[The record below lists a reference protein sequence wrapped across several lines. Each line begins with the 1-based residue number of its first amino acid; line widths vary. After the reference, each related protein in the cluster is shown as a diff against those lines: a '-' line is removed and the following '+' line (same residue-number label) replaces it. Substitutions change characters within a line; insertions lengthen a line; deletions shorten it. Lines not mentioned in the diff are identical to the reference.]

1 MKNISPNS
9 LPSLKT
15 NYNHDKGRTSRAYVR
30 TYYLCL
36 NFIYFLLFIETP
48 IESTRNDN
56 FFCNIFLWSFVAL
69 QFRLTLVWYWLYLR
83 QIWMLS
89 LLALS
94 PFQQLFSFFTFEH
107 SYIGICSCSCF
118 FSDNKQRAEEKD
130 RKQNYWK
137 RKQICVCVCVLVCSY
152 WYHFCMDQRYT
163 SQMSKKCLKTLWDK
177 LSMRNVFSE
186 LLYHFNTFKG
196 KSWFICYCIC

>member
-1 MKNISPNS
+1 MKNINPNS

-15 NYNHDKGRTSRAYVR
+15 NYNHDKGRTNRAFVR

-36 NFIYFLLFIETP
+36 NLIYFLLFIETP

-69 QFRLTLVWYWLYLR
+69 QFRLTLVWYWLFLR

-94 PFQQLFSFFTFEH
+94 PFQQLFSFFTFDH

-130 RKQNYWK
+130 RKQNCWK
-137 RKQICVCVCVLVCSY
+137 RKQICVCVCVCVSVLV
-152 WYHFCMDQRYT
+152 
-163 SQMSKKCLKTLWDK
+163 LIP
-177 LSMRNVFSE
+177 
-186 LLYHFNTFKG
+186 LLYGPKIHKPDEQKVPEDLVRQTFNEE
-196 KSWFICYCIC
+196 CIFGIIVQFQYI